1 MSDAAIFVLVFGG
14 LFVLRIVAAT
24 LFFLWILPEGDRCVN
39 CDAPTL
45 RVQRAVW
52 HRLFPRFRPSWC
64 LECGWHGLLR
74 SGPTSPPPVVGPPT
88 PVRGGRSAPSRERA

>member
-24 LFFLWILPEGDRCVN
+24 LFFLFLLPEGDRCPN

-45 RVQRAVW
+45 RVQRPLW
-52 HRLFPRFRPSWC
+52 RLLPRFRPSWC
-64 LECGWHGLLR
+64 LDCGWHGLLR
-74 SGPTSPPPVVGPPT
+74 TGPVTPVVG
-88 PVRGGRSAPSRERA
+88 APSLPAAVPGDAPLTRGQP